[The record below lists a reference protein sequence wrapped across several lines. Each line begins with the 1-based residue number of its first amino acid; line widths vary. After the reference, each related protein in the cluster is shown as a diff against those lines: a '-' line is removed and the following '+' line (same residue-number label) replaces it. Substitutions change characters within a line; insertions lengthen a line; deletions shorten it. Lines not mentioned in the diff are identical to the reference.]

1 MKIQKKNFK
10 KITQFNYQLTVNL
23 LKHFTTTICQTSKM
37 LKSLLII
44 TLCRGEDPK
53 FICTGPWAYE
63 SPN

>member
-1 MKIQKKNFK
+1 MKIQKKKFKK

-44 TLCRGEDPK
+44 TLYYK
-53 FICTGPWAYE
+53 IST
-63 SPN
+63 N